1 MPALARG
8 VVFGRGGTFWPGVSW
23 ALWLGAGPGACRGH
37 AVAVPPGEPCMERG
51 GRQHRGPLPGPG
63 AQSSALAGLFL
74 LPCPLRLLAL
84 GPPSRSVR
92 RLLSGLRQGPSR
104 ARLWPVAQPS
114 CTAGQW
120 PWGHPRPLSWPA
132 PPGHSCQPHSQGM
145 CAHSQMAGGGG
156 FGLLTPQWAGGGTG
170 WDAGAGLGDTCR
182 LRSRPAGPAQTCPSP
197 VDTGQAPPR
206 VPGLTDQGGLG
217 AEGSRP
223 AMGAGTVEAWPG
235 WGGRRASWR
244 RCCRPLWC
252 AEWEVKSFWWGSGR
266 GQGFLHSQTL
276 GDTAPAAPHASL
288 LASSPCM
295 SPGRAP
301 GQCPPVL
308 RDVAGR

>member
-37 AVAVPPGEPCMERG
+37 AVAVPPGEPCVERG

-223 AMGAGTVEAWPG
+223 AMGGWDSGGLAWM
-235 WGGRRASWR
+235 GRA
-244 RCCRPLWC
+244 
-252 AEWEVKSFWWGSGR
+252 K
-266 GQGFLHSQTL
+266 GFLEEVLQATL
-276 GDTAPAAPHASL
+276 VCRMGGEVILVGVWEGPGFPPLTDVGGHCSCCPPCQPACL
-288 LASSPCM
+288 LALHEPWQG
-295 SPGRAP
+295 PWPVPA
-301 GQCPPVL
+301 CP
-308 RDVAGR
+308 